1 MTSPVSAPRAD
12 PGRVGRD
19 LPAAIAVGLGLVVV
33 VVVSLTFVKTAFVGV
48 VAVAVLVAL
57 WELTAALAGAGIRVP
72 VVPVAAG
79 ALGMLAGAQFAGIAG
94 LSAALAFTVL
104 VTLAWRLP
112 GGSGG
117 YVRDV
122 GAAVFCSVYVP
133 FMAGFVVLLL
143 RPDDGP
149 WRVVTFIAVTVASD
163 IGGYAV
169 GAAFG
174 RHRMAPTI
182 SPKKSWEGFA
192 GSVLTC
198 VIVGY
203 ALVVHA
209 LDGPWGAGV
218 LLGAAAA
225 VAATLGDLIESLV
238 KRDLGIK
245 DMSTVLPGHGGL
257 MERLDSLV
265 ATAALTWLVLHLFV
279 PVAP

>member
-12 PGRVGRD
+12 PGRTGRD

-79 ALGMLAGAQFAGIAG
+79 ALGMLAGAHFAGIAG
-94 LSAALAFTVL
+94 LSAALAFTAL

-112 GGSGG
+112 GGSAG

-122 GAAVFCSVYVP
+122 GAGIFCSVYVP

-143 RPDDGP
+143 RSDDGP

-174 RHRMAPTI
+174 RHRIAPTI

-209 LDGPWGAGV
+209 LDGPWEAGV
-218 LLGAAAA
+218 VLGAAAA
-225 VAATLGDLIESLV
+225 VAATLGDLIEALV